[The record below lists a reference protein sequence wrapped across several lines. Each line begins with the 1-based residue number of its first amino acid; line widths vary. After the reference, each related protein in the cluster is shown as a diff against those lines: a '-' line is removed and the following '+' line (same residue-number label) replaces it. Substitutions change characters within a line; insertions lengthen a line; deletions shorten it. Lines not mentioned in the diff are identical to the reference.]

1 MTHITTILQRILVHR
16 RLLATLSAMV
26 CVLAICSIT
35 TGHDGPMTT
44 VYAAVAR
51 IPPGTSITS
60 NQVAKTSVPA
70 DMVPEG
76 AVTSLDTLAGQ
87 MTAGPVPAGAIV
99 TMDDFVSASQAA
111 DGFVIL
117 PLAVSSQILSVIK
130 PGEHVS
136 IFLTDASTGEVTVA
150 RGIRV
155 VTVPAATSSGMFS
168 SSGTVDSILVEV
180 PEDVA
185 KQMTTSSS
193 LGSTTVAIE

>member
-26 CVLAICSIT
+26 CVLAIATIA
-35 TGHDGPMTT
+35 TGHDGPTAT
-44 VYAAVAR
+44 VYTAVAR
-51 IPPGTSITS
+51 IPPGTSVTS

-70 DMVPEG
+70 DVVPKG
-76 AVTSLDTLAGQ
+76 AITSLDTLAGQ

-117 PLAVSSQILSVIK
+117 PLAVSSQILSVIR

>member
-1 MTHITTILQRILVHR
+1 MTHITTLLQRILVHR
-16 RLLATLSAMV
+16 RLLATLAAMV
-26 CVLAICSIT
+26 CVLAVCTIA
-35 TGHDGPMTT
+35 TGHDGPTTT
-44 VYAAVAR
+44 VYTAVAR
-51 IPPGTSITS
+51 IPPGTTVTAS
-60 NQVAKTSVPA
+60 QVTKTVVPA
-70 DMVPEG
+70 DVVPED
-76 AVTSLDTLAGQ
+76 AVTSLDALGGQ

-117 PLAVSSQILSVIK
+117 PLAVSSQILSVIE

-136 IFLTDASTGEVTVA
+136 IFLTNASTGEVTVA

-168 SSGTVDSILVEV
+168 SSGSADSILVEV